1 MKIETIDFTNFLA
14 AGGQLTMDEWMSLS
28 EDDRTKASV
37 VGITLRMRES
47 ERATEC
53 LIKAINEIFG
63 EAQTEASLDLI
74 AAKLRN
80 REHLSTV
87 PTG

>member
-1 MKIETIDFTNFLA
+1 MKIETTDFTNFLA

-28 EDDRTKASV
+28 DEDRTKASV
-37 VGITLRMRES
+37 VGITMRMRES
-47 ERATEC
+47 ERAIEY
-53 LIKAINEIFG
+53 LIEAVDNIFG
-63 EAQTEASLDLI
+63 EAQMEASLDII

-80 REHLSTV
+80 REHISTL